1 MDGNNYQFPAVR
13 GIQARREYYV
23 VMCPLKLVPR
33 LFVFNDDEVPADLRA
48 QRVLNQARI
57 PDITRYLVNNSED
70 YVLSSITACI
80 DGDIHFEPFTSK
92 GSQRNLGLL
101 HVDMKSRILV
111 NDGQHRR
118 AAIAEAIK
126 ERPSLGDET
135 ISVVFFVDAGLERS
149 QQWFADLNK
158 HAVRPTRSIG
168 ILYDRRDPMSQLSRE
183 LVCRV
188 PIFENGFTELEKTS
202 ISNRST
208 KIFTLNAIYQATHAL
223 LGRSR
228 HETLSLA
235 DKELAIA
242 YWTRLGELIP
252 EWRMAIRKQ
261 VSPAELRQHYVHVH
275 GVVLHALGIVGRA
288 LIQQFQDWSGELVK
302 VENIDWE
309 RANKAWHGRAIV
321 RGRMSK
327 ANESVTLTANVIKQ
341 ELGLPLSK
349 DELSLER
356 RFAELSGK

>member
-1 MDGNNYQFPAVR
+1 MDSNTYQFPAVR
-13 GIQARREYYV
+13 GIQAQREYYV
-23 VMCPLKLVPR
+23 VMCPLKLIPR
-33 LFVFNDDEVPADLRA
+33 LFVFDDDEVPADLRA
-48 QRVLNQARI
+48 QRSLNRARV
-57 PDITRYLVNNSED
+57 PDIARYLVNNADD

-80 DGDIHFEPFTSK
+80 DGDIHFEPFASK
-92 GSQRNLGLL
+92 GSHRNLGFLY
-101 HVDMKSRILV
+101 VDMKSRILV

-158 HAVRPTRSIG
+158 HAVRPTRSISV
-168 ILYDRRDPMSQLSRE
+168 LYDRRDPMSQLCRD

-188 PIFENGFTELEKTS
+188 PIFDNGFTELEKTS

-208 KIFTLNAIYQATHAL
+208 KIFTLNAIYQSTRAL
-223 LGRSR
+223 LCRKR
-228 HETLSLA
+228 NEPLRPI
-235 DKELAIA
+235 DKELAIL
-242 YWTRLGELIP
+242 YWTKLGELIP
-252 EWRMAIRKQ
+252 EWQMVIRRQ
-261 VSPAELRQHYVHVH
+261 VSPAELRQHYIHVH
-275 GVVLHALGIVGRA
+275 GVVLHALGIAGRA
-288 LIQQFQDWSGELVK
+288 LIQQSRSWQHEIVK
-302 VENIDWE
+302 IENTNWE
-309 RANKAWHGRAIV
+309 RSNEIWQGRAV
-321 RGRMSK
+321 VHGRMSK